1 MIKEAR
7 KKYIV
12 FSLAQVLRG
21 PWYGVFNSYFVT
33 EWGGQVLNLL
43 ITHWYYVMQVG
54 SFVNGPLLFHA
65 CQLICEQPL
74 RFHACQLICE
84 QPLRFHACQLICEYP
99 LLFHVCQLIVNT
111 PYYFMHVS

>member
-33 EWGGQVLNLL
+33 EWGGLSFFLLSDVFPSVKDHPSLHWRYIQNLVCTETEL
-43 ITHWYYVMQVG
+43 TIPEGTMHNTHY
-54 SFVNGPLLFHA
+54 
-65 CQLICEQPL
+65 I
-74 RFHACQLICE
+74 
-84 QPLRFHACQLICEYP
+84 
-99 LLFHVCQLIVNT
+99 
-111 PYYFMHVS
+111 